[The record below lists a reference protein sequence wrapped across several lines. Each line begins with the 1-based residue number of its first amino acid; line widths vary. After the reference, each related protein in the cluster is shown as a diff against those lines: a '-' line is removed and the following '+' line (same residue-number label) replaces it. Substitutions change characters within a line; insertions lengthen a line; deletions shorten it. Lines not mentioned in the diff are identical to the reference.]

1 MKQKENKELFGNAKA
16 FTELKEISVL
26 DIGPLRIGQVEN
38 REAATGMTVLI
49 SEEGMRA
56 GLDVRGGGPASRDS
70 QILNPLMAAQQIHS
84 VVLSGGS
91 AFGLGAANGVM
102 KFLEEKDIGF
112 DTGVAKVPLVVQSD
126 IFDLSVG
133 QANVRPDA
141 EMGYAAAK
149 AAFES
154 PNYRD
159 GNYGAGCG
167 ASVGKAGGMETAMK
181 TGVGSYA
188 VQIGDLKLGAIVV
201 LNALGDIYDWKNGRQ
216 IAGLLSEDKSEL
228 ASTMQT
234 MCRSIEVI
242 DNKFTGNTTI
252 AVIITNAHFEKAQ
265 LCKIAGMGHDGYA
278 RSINP
283 VHTSADGDSIYAV
296 SVGEVA
302 ADQDLVGALGAQV
315 LSEAIVRA
323 VTSAD
328 KGIGIYRPRDMESVD
343 ALITNEPNVTLV
355 TYYADCTPLFFVDT
369 EKRAIGLAH
378 AGWRSTV
385 GRIGEKVIKKMT
397 ALYGTDPKN
406 IKAAVGP
413 AISVCCYEVDEPC
426 AANFLSM
433 TDLSVER
440 FVFSKGGGKYMLDL
454 LEANRQILM
463 SAGVPEES
471 ITLSDLCTNCNSTL
485 LWSHRATKGH
495 RGTMSAMMCLK

>member
-1 MKQKENKELFGNAKA
+1 MKQTENKELFGNAKA

-49 SEEGMRA
+49 LEEGMRA

-328 KGIGIYRPRDMESVD
+328 SAYGLSSAKDLG
-343 ALITNEPNVTLV
+343 
-355 TYYADCTPLFFVDT
+355 FV
-369 EKRAIGLAH
+369 
-378 AGWRSTV
+378 
-385 GRIGEKVIKKMT
+385 
-397 ALYGTDPKN
+397 
-406 IKAAVGP
+406 
-413 AISVCCYEVDEPC
+413 
-426 AANFLSM
+426 
-433 TDLSVER
+433 
-440 FVFSKGGGKYMLDL
+440 
-454 LEANRQILM
+454 
-463 SAGVPEES
+463 
-471 ITLSDLCTNCNSTL
+471 
-485 LWSHRATKGH
+485 
-495 RGTMSAMMCLK
+495 